1 MNCAVGCVP
10 CMWLLG
16 EKKNIY
22 EHKHLYNK
30 IPLECEARQCY
41 DADYDDSLSPLT
53 FSGEWSEDSCLKKK
67 KKSNNNALAP
77 PSPPF
82 NTVDFL
88 LCVLPPCLD
97 SCTFQRLQLHYGS
110 ARSCPLG
117 VIIAQV
123 VTWKTVKVGFVILY
137 EGVFEPPR
145 AVCLWIH
152 LSAPNQILL
161 DRCLSPFRPTD
172 ILHSVC
178 LQGVQDKVK
187 GLRFFNLIL
196 FFLPEPPTTPDPPHP
211 PPDPSTAPTHF
222 HLTQDRTSL
231 APHHPSKV
239 SP

>member
-1 MNCAVGCVP
+1 MVVLHEMCGWLCSMYVTVGR
-10 CMWLLG
+10 
-16 EKKNIY
+16 KKNIY

-53 FSGEWSEDSCLKKK
+53 FSGEWSEDSCLKKN

-77 PSPPF
+77 PPPPPPPF

-97 SCTFQRLQLHYGS
+97 SCTFQRLQLHCGS

-145 AVCLWIH
+145 AVCL
-152 LSAPNQILL
+152 
-161 DRCLSPFRPTD
+161 
-172 ILHSVC
+172 
-178 LQGVQDKVK
+178 
-187 GLRFFNLIL
+187 
-196 FFLPEPPTTPDPPHP
+196 
-211 PPDPSTAPTHF
+211 
-222 HLTQDRTSL
+222 
-231 APHHPSKV
+231 
-239 SP
+239 